1 MRIRPGEN
9 EGINVRKNYLC
20 LDCGIECVAPT
31 YLRLQLTRC
40 GWTRVS
46 QQPRRQRSIPL
57 GHFCEECLS
66 LRVRRAKDHEFN
78 LSHAERRLRS
88 ADASTGVRTQEESL

>member
-1 MRIRPGEN
+1 MRIRPSEN

-20 LDCGIECVAPT
+20 LDCGIDCVAPT
-31 YLRLQLTRC
+31 YLRLHLTRC

-46 QQPRRQRSIPL
+46 QQPRRQSSIPL

-66 LRVRRAKDHEFN
+66 LRVRKATN
-78 LSHAERRLRS
+78 CERDPFDTEKRS
-88 ADASTGVRTQEESL
+88 RSTDASAGVRTQEESL

>member
-31 YLRLQLTRC
+31 YLRLHLTRC
-40 GWTRVS
+40 GWTRIS
-46 QQPRRQRSIPL
+46 PQPRRQRSIPL

-66 LRVRRAKDHEFN
+66 LRVRRATDGECN
-78 LSHAERRLRS
+78 LLHVEKRLRS
-88 ADASTGVRTQEESL
+88 ADASAGVRPREESL

>member
-1 MRIRPGEN
+1 MLTRTGEN

-31 YLRLQLTRC
+31 YLRLHLTRC
-40 GWTRVS
+40 GWLRVS
-46 QQPRRQRSIPL
+46 QQPRRQRSIAL

-66 LRVRRAKDHEFN
+66 LRVRRATEREFN
-78 LSHAERRLRS
+78 LSHAEKCLSS
-88 ADASTGVRTQEESL
+88 ADASAGVRTREESL

>member
-9 EGINVRKNYLC
+9 EGINVQKNYLC

-31 YLRLQLTRC
+31 YLRLHLTRC
-40 GWTRVS
+40 GWTRIS
-46 QQPRRQRSIPL
+46 PQPRRQRSIPL

-66 LRVRRAKDHEFN
+66 LRVRRATDGECN
-78 LSHAERRLRS
+78 LLHVEKRLRS
-88 ADASTGVRTQEESL
+88 ADASAGVRPREESL

>member
-20 LDCGIECVAPT
+20 LDCGIDCVAPT
-31 YLRLQLTRC
+31 YLRLHLTRC
-40 GWTRVS
+40 GWTRIS
-46 QQPRRQRSIPL
+46 PQPRRQRSIPL

-66 LRVRRAKDHEFN
+66 LRVRRATDGECN
-78 LSHAERRLRS
+78 LLHVEKRLRS
-88 ADASTGVRTQEESL
+88 ADASAGVRPREESL

>member
-1 MRIRPGEN
+1 MLIRRDEN

-20 LDCGIECVAPT
+20 LDCGIACVAPT
-31 YLRLQLTRC
+31 YLRLHLTRC

-46 QQPRRQRSIPL
+46 PQPRRQRSIPV

-66 LRVRRAKDHEFN
+66 LRVRRATDCECDPFDTEK
-78 LSHAERRLRS
+78 RLRTT
-88 ADASTGVRTQEESL
+88 DASAGVRTQEESL

>member
-1 MRIRPGEN
+1 
-9 EGINVRKNYLC
+9 VQKNYLC

-31 YLRLQLTRC
+31 YLRLHLTRC

-46 QQPRRQRSIPL
+46 QQPRRQLSIPL

-66 LRVRRAKDHEFN
+66 LRVRRATNRECNPLHNEKP
-78 LSHAERRLRS
+78 LRS
-88 ADASTGVRTQEESL
+88 ADTSAGLRTQE